1 MPNHFRLWINQA
13 RQTGLVWLWLAV
25 SIILIDQLTK
35 FWAVSSLEPYQPIV
49 IFPIFNLTLA
59 FNHGAAFSFL
69 GDAGGWQRWLFILL
83 AVGVSMILVLWLAK
97 TPKSQQVLVLGLTLI
112 LAGAIGNVIDRIYLY
127 YVIDFIDF
135 HWGSWHYPTFNIAD
149 IAITFGA
156 LLLVWDAWK
165 NKDQH

>member
-1 MPNHFRLWINQA
+1 MPNHFKQWLNQA

-69 GDAGGWQRWLFILL
+69 GDEDGWQRWLFILL
-83 AVGVSMILVLWLAK
+83 ALGVSMMLVLWLAK
-97 TPKSQQVLVLGLTLI
+97 TPKSQRVLVVGLTLI
-112 LAGAIGNVIDRIYLY
+112 LAGAIGNVIDRIYLN

-135 HWGSWHYPTFNIAD
+135 HWGGWHYPTFNVAD
-149 IAITFGA
+149 IAITLGA
-156 LLLVWDAWK
+156 LSLVWDAWK